1 MNLKE
6 IICTNLLY
14 LRKKHN
20 LTLEQLAEVLSVTRQ
35 GYSNYEIGSRDI
47 SVEYLKKLA
56 DFYGVTLDAIASTT
70 LIEGTQPII
79 RFNSLFLNEKTDN
92 LEFYNESLLIEN
104 INSNLIV
111 VKLSPFIIKVFMT
124 TFVNVENHEMLFIY
138 NNIYYIGTIF
148 YKENG
153 NIIIVVNGKPTIINK
168 TQSRKLTIV
177 GTLLANVDKEILTE
191 NFF

>member
-1 MNLKE
+1 
-6 IICTNLLY
+6 
-14 LRKKHN
+14 
-20 LTLEQLAEVLSVTRQ
+20 
-35 GYSNYEIGSRDI
+35 
-47 SVEYLKKLA
+47 
-56 DFYGVTLDAIASTT
+56 
-70 LIEGTQPII
+70 
-79 RFNSLFLNEKTDN
+79 
-92 LEFYNESLLIEN
+92 
-104 INSNLIV
+104 
-111 VKLSPFIIKVFMT
+111 MT

>member
-104 INSNLIV
+104 INSNSLW
-111 VKLSPFIIKVFMT
+111 LP
-124 TFVNVENHEMLFIY
+124 L
-138 NNIYYIGTIF
+138 
-148 YKENG
+148 
-153 NIIIVVNGKPTIINK
+153 
-168 TQSRKLTIV
+168 
-177 GTLLANVDKEILTE
+177 
-191 NFF
+191 